1 MLNVLENYERTK
13 MKFNLEKTKK
23 NIEMTQEIRRKQI
36 DMQQAP
42 GDLFGIDEAL
52 ISFAYANI
60 STKELKK
67 IIKKEEEEIER
78 LK

>member
-1 MLNVLENYERTK
+1 MT
-13 MKFNLEKTKK
+13 FNLEKTKK
-23 NIEMTQEIRRKQI
+23 NMKMTSEVRAKQI
-36 DMQQAP
+36 DTQQEV
-42 GDLFGIDEAL
+42 GDMYGIDEAL

-67 IIKKEEEEIER
+67 IIKKENDELER

>member
-1 MLNVLENYERTK
+1 
-13 MKFNLEKTKK
+13 MKS
-23 NIEMTQEIRRKQI
+23 KQI
-36 DMQQAP
+36 DMQHAP

-60 STKELKK
+60 STKELKE
-67 IIKKEEEEIER
+67 IIKKENDEMER

>member
-1 MLNVLENYERTK
+1 MT
-13 MKFNLEKTKK
+13 FNLEKTKK
-23 NIEMTQEIRRKQI
+23 HINMTEEIKGKQI

-42 GDLFGIDEAL
+42 GDMYGIDEAL

-67 IIKKEEEEIER
+67 IIKKEEEEMER
-78 LK
+78 LNERS

>member
-1 MLNVLENYERTK
+1 
-13 MKFNLEKTKK
+13 
-23 NIEMTQEIRRKQI
+23 MTSEVRAKQI
-36 DMQQAP
+36 DTQQEV
-42 GDLFGIDEAL
+42 GDMYGIDEAL

-67 IIKKEEEEIER
+67 IIKKENDELER